1 MLFHLRWSCIYS
13 IQQLDLRVSTMS
25 MSNDSTMSMS
35 SKATMRTMS
44 SNSTMM
50 SFVSHLSNIAL
61 KVIGVVL
68 DMLDPA
74 VGKVDRVMSLSGSG
88 PIAMLL
94 LIKTGASV
102 AVCNRIVVVIRNY
115 LMDFMSISMANSVTS
130 MSASMTS
137 MPKTSMANARASM
150 VTNRSM
156 SSTEATDLG
165 RGDDEEGRD
174 ANEDLHSVNC
184 LPILPC

>member
-1 MLFHLRWSCIYS
+1 
-13 IQQLDLRVSTMS
+13 MS
-25 MSNDSTMSMS
+25 QV
-35 SKATMRTMS
+35 ATMS
-44 SNSTMM
+44 SNSTMV
-50 SFVSHLSNIAL
+50 SFVGDLSNVSL
-61 KVIGVVL
+61 KVVGVVV

-74 VGKVDRVMSLSGSG
+74 VRKIDRVMSFSGSCT
-88 PIAMLL
+88 IALLL
-94 LIKTGASV
+94 LIETGAAV
-102 AVCNRIVVVIRNY
+102 AVSDGIVIVVRNY
-115 LMDFMSISMANSVTS
+115 LVDFVSISMSNSVTS

-156 SSTEATDLG
+156 SYTEATNLG
-165 RGDDEEGRD
+165 RGGGEEDRD